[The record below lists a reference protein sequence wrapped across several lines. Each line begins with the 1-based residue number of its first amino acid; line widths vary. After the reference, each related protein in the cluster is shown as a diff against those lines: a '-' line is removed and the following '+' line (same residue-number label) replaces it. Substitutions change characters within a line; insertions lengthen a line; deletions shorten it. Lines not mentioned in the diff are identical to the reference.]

1 MSTDGMVASDSGIG
15 GKVLS
20 CWLSVSVVVIGG
32 GDVLAAVVLIVAVLG
47 VMVVSSAIVG
57 VGVVV
62 VDLSVNV
69 VVRVHR

>member
-1 MSTDGMVASDSGIG
+1 M
-15 GKVLS
+15 
-20 CWLSVSVVVIGG
+20 
-32 GDVLAAVVLIVAVLG
+32 LAAVVLIVAVLG